1 MRGMSRRV
9 EGGSY
14 AGSRPRY
21 SRVMVSTM
29 LMYVGLLL
37 VVSGGTAI
45 ALHHSVAARVARV
58 LRRRP
63 VALTSILRE
72 GFLRM
77 DGRIAAGAQGTL
89 VAPCSSDAV
98 VWFRLRARRRV
109 VHGNGE
115 HGLLTVADEQ
125 CGTLFHVDD
134 GSGAAVEVDAGPANV
149 VTTAVGFREL
159 PDGAHARVGTFL
171 EGRGSEVW
179 MADLYEEEC
188 LRPGDPVMVA
198 GFARREPGG
207 SVPHLYRD
215 VPSTKLV
222 VDAAAGHELVLATPD
237 AARRAVGG
245 AYRGGSLAVLIGV
258 AMAGA
263 GLLTQCWGP

>member
-1 MRGMSRRV
+1 
-9 EGGSY
+9 
-14 AGSRPRY
+14 
-21 SRVMVSTM
+21 MVSTM

-58 LRRRP
+58 
-63 VALTSILRE
+63 
-72 GFLRM
+72 
-77 DGRIAAGAQGTL
+77 
-89 VAPCSSDAV
+89 
-98 VWFRLRARRRV
+98 
-109 VHGNGE
+109 
-115 HGLLTVADEQ
+115 
-125 CGTLFHVDD
+125 
-134 GSGAAVEVDAGPANV
+134 
-149 VTTAVGFREL
+149 
-159 PDGAHARVGTFL
+159 
-171 EGRGSEVW
+171 
-179 MADLYEEEC
+179 
-188 LRPGDPVMVA
+188 PGDPVMVA